1 MKHNLAKII
10 SYMFVPPINLLF
22 IFIVLSN
29 QIYINP
35 ELKFVSIVISAI
47 FGLILPVTVFIYLRK
62 KKRIVNDD
70 ATIKG
75 ERTLPYVIGTG
86 LSINAL
92 VLSIIFGLH
101 PLIIALWIAYILIQI
116 AMLIINL
123 YWKISAH
130 LIGVG
135 IPYAT
140 ILFLFQTEYIYLI
153 LIPIIIGWARF
164 TLKVHTPMQIVAGFL
179 LGTIP
184 TYFILTESIKL
195 L

>member
-1 MKHNLAKII
+1 MKQNLAKII
-10 SYMFVPPINLLF
+10 SYLFVPPINLII
-22 IFIVLSN
+22 IFIILSD
-29 QIYINP
+29 QIYIDSQ
-35 ELKFVSIVISAI
+35 LKLVSIFIALI
-47 FGLILPVTVFIYLRK
+47 FGLILPVAVFVYLRK
-62 KKRIVNDD
+62 KKKIVNDD

-75 ERTLPYVIGTG
+75 ERTLPYAIGAG
-86 LSINAL
+86 LAINAL

-101 PLIIALWIAYILIQI
+101 PLIIALWIAYILIQFI
-116 AMLIINL
+116 MLIINL

-140 ILFLFQTEYIYLI
+140 LLFLFQTEYIYLI

-184 TYFILTESIKL
+184 TYLILNESIKL

>member
-1 MKHNLAKII
+1 
-10 SYMFVPPINLLF
+10 MFVPPINLLF

-35 ELKFVSIVISAI
+35 ELKLISIVISAI
-47 FGLILPVTVFIYLRK
+47 FGLILPVAVFIYLRQ

-75 ERTLPYVIGTG
+75 ERTLPYAIGTG
-86 LSINAL
+86 LAINAL

-116 AMLIINL
+116 IMLIINL

-140 ILFLFQTEYIYLI
+140 LLFLFQTEYIYLI
-153 LIPIIIGWARF
+153 IIAIIIGWARF

-184 TYFILTESIKL
+184 TYLILNESIKL